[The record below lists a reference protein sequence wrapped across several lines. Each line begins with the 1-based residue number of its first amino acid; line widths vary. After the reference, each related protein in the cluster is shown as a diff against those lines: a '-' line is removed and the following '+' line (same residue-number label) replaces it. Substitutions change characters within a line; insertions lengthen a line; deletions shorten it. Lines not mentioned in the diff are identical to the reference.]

1 MNEMTSGELGAQ
13 RAELL
18 PARETLYS
26 ALLVDILADLD
37 ANLAAVSAENV
48 SQAVNAVTENS
59 SAESYADQDIN
70 VSQ

>member
-1 MNEMTSGELGAQ
+1 MNEVTFDELGTQ

-18 PARETLYS
+18 PARETLWTGTVEIFDLS
-26 ALLVDILADLD
+26 AYV
-37 ANLAAVSAENV
+37 NLAAVSAENV

-59 SAESYADQDIN
+59 SAESYADQDID

>member
-1 MNEMTSGELGAQ
+1 MNEVTFGELGTQ

-18 PARETLYS
+18 PARETLYMKG
-26 ALLVDILADLD
+26 LD
-37 ANLAAVSAENV
+37 VLIDVQATLAAVSAENV

-59 SAESYADQDIN
+59 AADSYADQYIN

>member
-1 MNEMTSGELGAQ
+1 MNEVTFGELGTQ

-18 PARETLYS
+18 PARETLYMNG
-26 ALLVDILADLD
+26 LD
-37 ANLAAVSAENV
+37 VFIDVQATLAAVSAENV

-59 SAESYADQDIN
+59 SAESYADQYIN